1 MPPLLWLIGVV
12 IGGAVAVFALRRFLR
27 LPPSRQ
33 RQVGLLAAIII
44 LLVIG
49 LGLILSGNAS
59 GLLAVISAGMVWL
72 GRAQSLYG
80 LYHRWFGR
88 NPEAGDGSGSENDR
102 TARQQ
107 RSNAP
112 PSPGSMTRDEAFQ
125 VLGLPPTATLD
136 EIRRA
141 HRALMRVN
149 HPDQGGS
156 VWLAARINQAR
167 DLLLNGR

>member
-1 MPPLLWLIGVV
+1 MPLLLWLIGVV

-27 LPPSRQ
+27 LPPSRR
-33 RQVGLLAAIII
+33 RQVGVLAAIVI

-88 NPEAGDGSGSENDR
+88 NPAAGDGSDGDNDR

-107 RSNAP
+107 RPSP
-112 PSPGSMTRDEAFQ
+112 PPPGSMTRDEAFQ
-125 VLGLPPTATLD
+125 VLGLPPTATPD